1 MASKPPEI
9 FTKLP
14 LGFNKNAPSN
24 TAIIEITIAEIVI
37 RVLIDF
43 IIYLTGVLKAHW
55 IKGIC
60 KGKRNQEP
68 RIKNQLDS
76 RLKVT
81 SIAYHQLP
89 TQITINTKAVNFG
102 AHFCLVNIPIAAIIS
117 VIPLPRTHKDS
128 FPKNGGIKASKT
140 PGFTK

>member
-9 FTKLP
+9 FKKLP

-43 IIYLTGVLKAHW
+43 IIYLTGLRKAHW

-60 KGKRNQEP
+60 KGNRNQEP

-76 RLKVT
+76 RLNVT